1 MPCAIIRKTASLNTR
16 MEQLAWIFW
25 LVLGVALIIAEVFTL
40 GFVLFWFG
48 IGAIAAAL
56 VGMLGGGFLL
66 QFFVFAIVSIAL
78 TALSRTIFS
87 KYLSHRDEDT
97 VKMGVD
103 SLPGQIGTVT
113 IASQGALKEGAVK
126 VYGSTWTAF
135 PIDGETALTE
145 GEKVEVVSV
154 KGSSIYVR
162 PIVNELP
169 EWRGD

>member
-1 MPCAIIRKTASLNTR
+1 

-48 IGAIAAAL
+48 IGAIAAAF
-56 VGMLGGGFLL
+56 VGLLGGGYLIQFLA
-66 QFFVFAIVSIAL
+66 FAIVSTAL
-78 TALSRTIFS
+78 TAMSKTIFS
-87 KYLSHRDEDT
+87 NYLSRRDEDT

-113 IASQGALKEGAVK
+113 TASKGALKEGAVK

-145 GEKVEVVSV
+145 GEKVQVVSV

-162 PIVNELP
+162 PVLNELP